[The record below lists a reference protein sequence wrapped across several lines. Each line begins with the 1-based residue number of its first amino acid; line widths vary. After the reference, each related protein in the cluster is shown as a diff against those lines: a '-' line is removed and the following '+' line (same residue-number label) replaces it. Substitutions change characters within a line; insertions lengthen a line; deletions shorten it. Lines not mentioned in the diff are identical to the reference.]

1 MMERMMA
8 GFKELVSGQEE
19 QALSFLD
26 SDPVRNLRIIWAL
39 RRWGLFDI
47 GLPEQG
53 RYLAYSEGGKIKGLL
68 LFNNLGLWRLAAHGA
83 VARGLAAEALSLWGA
98 PEILAGTEKE
108 VEALLQEVEGLAG
121 AVEHKEKEMSLILC
135 PEDFHPIEGEAVLAA
150 EDDLDDLVDLER
162 ELQLELLGSCAAA
175 WVIRSQMRMAVE
187 EGAAA
192 LVRWEDDAV
201 AKAAMEALTPKVDE
215 LGGVFT
221 RTDYRLRG
229 FASTACTLVCAS
241 SLAKGKKVRLET
253 QRDNQVAL
261 RFYGRL
267 GFRELWPHLAIRF
280 KGTSS

>member
-1 MMERMMA
+1 MA
-8 GFKELVSGQEE
+8 RFEELGPGQEE

-53 RYLAYSEGGKIKGLL
+53 RYLAYIDGGKVEGLL

-83 VARGLAAEALSLWGA
+83 AARGLAAEALSLWGS
-98 PEILAGTEKE
+98 PEILAGTEEE
-108 VEALLQEVEGLAG
+108 VEALLQGVEGLVD
-121 AVEHKEKEMSLILC
+121 AVKHKEKEISLLLS
-135 PEDFHPIEGEAVLAA
+135 PGDFRPIEGEAVLGV
-150 EDDLDDLVDLER
+150 EEDLDDLADLER

-192 LVRWEDDAV
+192 LVRWEGDAV
-201 AKAAMEALTPKVDE
+201 AKAAMEAVTPKVDE

-221 RTDYRLRG
+221 RPDYRLRG

-241 SLAKGKKVRLET
+241 TLAKGKKVRLET
-253 QRDNQVAL
+253 QRDNQAAL
-261 RFYGRL
+261 RFYRRL
-267 GFRELWPHLAIRF
+267 GFMELWPHLVIRF
-280 KGTSS
+280 GVV